1 MQPGSERGLRSPI
14 LVAAALG
21 AAWGF
26 AGYVL
31 LWGYTPIV
39 IQRPFVLSAIGTVLL
54 LPVRIVLWAV
64 HGLERAA
71 SHPFDFAENN
81 WWIGVAAAI
90 VGAAMV
96 ALVTWVVRAVILA
109 RRRSGGERLAEPSE
123 RV

>member
-1 MQPGSERGLRSPI
+1 MSESAARARSPI
-14 LVAAALG
+14 LVAAAIG

-39 IQRPFVLSAIGTVLL
+39 IQRPFVLSAIGTIVL
-54 LPVRIVLWAV
+54 LPVRIVLWAI
-64 HGLERAA
+64 HGLERAVE
-71 SHPFDFAENN
+71 HPFDFSTNN

-90 VGAAMV
+90 VAASMV
-96 ALVTWVVRAVILA
+96 ALVIWVVRAVILT
-109 RRRSGGERLAEPSE
+109 RRRSGGERLSQPSE

>member
-1 MQPGSERGLRSPI
+1 VQPESERGPRSPI
-14 LVAAALG
+14 LVAGALG

-54 LPVRIVLWAV
+54 LPVRIVLWAI

-71 SHPFDFAENN
+71 EHSFDFSANN
-81 WWIGVAAAI
+81 WWIGVAAAA
-90 VGAAMV
+90 VGAILWGSAI
-96 ALVTWVVRAVILA
+96 LIVRAVA
-109 RRRSGGERLAEPSE
+109 RRRRALSRT
-123 RV
+123 